1 MPWVTTTTSGA
12 VVLIMSGLGPET
24 GLGLASDSSCL
35 GLGQRQFAILM
46 AKFIFPLFS
55 CDWTKGYFLFDRKK
69 TG

>member
-1 MPWVTTTTSGA
+1 
-12 VVLIMSGLGPET
+12 MSGLGPET